1 MRPSERRSA
10 ILISLILTTVS
21 CAITPSSDVAI
32 AAFEAADAAPTEES
46 LRAEAAEIASVL
58 ADRNTGLLPAE
69 VVHLSRVIVS
79 ESHRAGLPSAFV
91 LAVIEVESSGSN
103 FAVSKVGALGLMQIM
118 PATGEFVA
126 GRIDLPW
133 HGSATLFDPVAN
145 VRLGVHYLKAL
156 LERYDNVRVALAA
169 YNFGPGDVSRR
180 LRNGEAIPRSY
191 ADKVLAVYRV
201 GEREI

>member
-21 CAITPSSDVAI
+21 CAITPNPDVAI
-32 AAFEAADAAPTEES
+32 ASFEAVDAAPTEAA
-46 LRAEAAEIASVL
+46 LRAEAAEIASIL
-58 ADRNTGLLPAE
+58 ANRNTGLLPAE

-103 FAVSKVGALGLMQIM
+103 YAVSEVGALGLMQIM

-169 YNFGPGDVSRR
+169 YNFGPGHVSRR
-180 LRNGEAIPRSY
+180 LRNGEAIPRGY
-191 ADKVLAVYRV
+191 ADKVLAVYRA